1 MEEKKFIVT
10 EAQAGIRIDKLLSDL
25 CPEMS
30 RSFLQKKLKDE
41 IYVNDSLVKSNYKV
55 VFGDKIS
62 MRLSDPTEPE
72 ILPEQIDLDIVYE
85 DEDLL
90 VVNKPKGLVVHPAP
104 GHASGTL
111 VNGLMAH
118 CRGALSGINGVLRPG
133 IVHRIDQD
141 TTGLLVVCKNDA
153 AHQAIAA
160 QLAAHTITRYY
171 RAIVH
176 GVIAE
181 EEGTVDAPI
190 GRHPTDRKK
199 MAVNRKNGKQA
210 VTHYRVLERFR
221 KFTYIECRLETGR
234 THQIRVH
241 LSSIGHPLLGDTVY
255 GGLKVPFHTEGQTLH
270 AMVLGFVHP
279 RTGEY
284 MEFCAPLPEEFQ
296 RLLEITATQ
305 K

>member
-181 EEGTVDAPI
+181 EEGTVDAH
-190 GRHPTDRKK
+190 RQASHRSK
-199 MAVNRKNGKQA
+199 KNGCEQK
-210 VTHYRVLERFR
+210 ER
-221 KFTYIECRLETGR
+221 ETG
-234 THQIRVH
+234 
-241 LSSIGHPLLGDTVY
+241 GY
-255 GGLKVPFHTEGQTLH
+255 
-270 AMVLGFVHP
+270 
-279 RTGEY
+279 
-284 MEFCAPLPEEFQ
+284 PLPCAGTVP
-296 RLLEITATQ
+296 EIYLH
-305 K
+305 